1 MQCISLY
8 YVALHFKKNVL
19 HCNTLSRTLQKGEK
33 TMPQISLR
41 IPKELDKK
49 LELKVKEMNLL
60 KKSDETKSDVIRA
73 LLWSA
78 LEGDA
83 ASPTS
88 KLNAKELQCLV
99 TTYQLLNEYILSL
112 GDKGTKMNNQ
122 AHEKA
127 NKILAAMMKK
137 S

>member
-1 MQCISLY
+1 
-8 YVALHFKKNVL
+8 
-19 HCNTLSRTLQKGEK
+19 
-33 TMPQISLR
+33 MPQISLR
-41 IPKELDKK
+41 IPKELDNK
-49 LELKVKEMNLL
+49 LKLKAKEMNLL
-60 KKSDETKSDVIRA
+60 KKSDVIRA

-78 LEGDA
+78 LKEDA
-83 ASPTS
+83 TSSAS
-88 KLNAKELQCLV
+88 KFNAKELQCLV

-127 NKILAAMMKK
+127 NKILAAMVKK